1 MIDYIEANC
10 IVPPLNSHPEY
21 DEESDT
27 WDVWFEESEGANP
40 YELERELICIALDT
54 LEEAQ
59 SLIIQSVQLAHKEGQ
74 NEEDTEED

>member
-10 IVPPLNSHPEY
+10 IVPPLNSHPNY
-21 DEESDT
+21 DDESGT

-40 YELERELICIALDT
+40 YGLPTEPICIALDT

-59 SLIIQSVQLAHKEGQ
+59 VLIRKAVQLSYKETN
-74 NEEDTEED
+74 NEEDNQ

>member
-27 WDVWFEESEGANP
+27 WDVYFEESEGANP

-54 LEEAQ
+54 LEEAKE
-59 SLIIQSVQLAHKEGQ
+59 LIQKSVDLAYNENKEDIK
-74 NEEDTEED
+74 ED